1 MAKIGVIGC
10 GWLGKPLAQYLKHSH
25 EVQCFSRRP
34 QKESELDYVLNP
46 KLQDPFWKNEIFIFA
61 LSTKDDYLKSLERLV
76 SNCSKDAYIILTS
89 STSVYKEFDSEV
101 NEEVQITQAGLQKQ
115 AEDLVIGLRK
125 NVLILRLGG
134 LMGKDRIAG
143 KWKSPSAYADGPVN
157 YIHQDDVINII
168 AKMIEKKITNGLFN
182 LVAPLHPLRS
192 DIHQNNAKTFG
203 FEKKEFNRT
212 TGRFV
217 RSNKLIKALSY
228 EFIHPDP
235 LEFWTTI

>member
-1 MAKIGVIGC
+1 MAKIGIIGC
-10 GWLGKPLAQYLKHSH
+10 GWLGKPLAQNLKKEHT
-25 EVQCFSRRP
+25 VQCFSRTP
-34 QKESELDYVLNP
+34 QEESELDYVVNP
-46 KLQDPFWKNEIFIFA
+46 EPHDTFWKNEIFIFA

-76 SNCSKDAYIILTS
+76 SNCSKDASINLTS

-101 NEEVQITQAGLQKQ
+101 NEEALITQAGLQKQ
-115 AEDLVIGLRK
+115 AEDLVLNLRE

-157 YIHQDDVINII
+157 YIHQDDVINIV
-168 AKMIEKKITNGLFN
+168 AKMIEKKITSGIFN

-192 DIHQNNAKTFG
+192 DIHQKNAKIFG

-217 RSNKLIKALSY
+217 SSNKLIKALSY
-228 EFIHPDP
+228 KFIHPDP